1 MKILFCIHTV
11 CFFSPHTSTH
21 GSQILW
27 KGGRREV
34 DVVDDF
40 DKKKKK
46 TYCFQETT
54 GQMHTMHTWIHS
66 DVYSDNNSMHRPF
79 QISARQNTRGEKYV
93 CVWGGGVGDAH
104 VI

>member
-1 MKILFCIHTV
+1 MKILFYIHTV

-40 DKKKKK
+40 DKKKKN
-46 TYCFQETT
+46 YCFQDTT
-54 GQMHTMHTWIHS
+54 GQLHTWIHS
-66 DVYSDNNSMHRPF
+66 DVYSDNNSMHKTFPSSS
-79 QISARQNTRGEKYV
+79 QTKHQGKKV
-93 CVWGGGVGDAH
+93 CVCVGMH
-104 VI
+104 M